1 MKDQSVNNII
11 KLGAVHHRKTNYLLS
26 FIVFYCELVML
37 HCITRDQ
44 CIYISLLFWLKSRC
58 DEDVITARVTS
69 TSLSCRHGYYLHQH
83 YVGIGFKHQSVLLQV
98 GATNLNGI
106 LEIMHLELHL
116 HQKGPLISVFLCDQW
131 YFAKPLTSFTTRC
144 ITSLRFIM
152 LPLWALE
159 LGGKELRWRR
169 LTSGHE
175 DYV

>member
-37 HCITRDQ
+37 HCINRDQ
-44 CIYISLLFWLKSRC
+44 CLYIS
-58 DEDVITARVTS
+58 S
-69 TSLSCRHGYYLHQH
+69 TSLSCQHGYYLHQH
-83 YVGIGFKHQSVLLQV
+83 YIGNGFKHQSIVLQV
-98 GATNLNGI
+98 DATNLNGI

-152 LPLWALE
+152 LPLWALD
-159 LGGKELRWRR
+159 LDGKELRWRR